1 MRKLAF
7 LPMLLLVF
15 GAAGCEDDP
24 PTQPTPNTP
33 TFAMTLLSSNEP
45 SLPTPSE
52 SSCAGNVTI
61 QFNITRDAS
70 NAITSANADFQANI
84 TGCPSGQSGTVI
96 TAAHIH
102 QGVAG
107 VNGNVVVNTGLV
119 QGDVTLV
126 NGAGS
131 FTKTNAGGQQMTPA
145 LTQQILDNPAGF
157 YFNIHSSANPGGVIR
172 AQLVRTN

>member
-33 TFAMTLLSSNEP
+33 TFAMSLLSSNEVP
-45 SLPTPSE
+45 PVTGVE
-52 SSCAGNVTI
+52 ASCAGTVQIRLNL
-61 QFNITRDAS
+61 TRDA
-70 NAITSANADFQANI
+70 AQVITAATVDFTGSI
-84 TGCPSGQSGTVI
+84 TGCPADTNI
-96 TAAHIH
+96 TAGHIH
-102 QGVAG
+102 EAPAG
-107 VNGNVVVNTGLV
+107 QNAGFVINTGITSGSVPL
-119 QGDVTLV
+119 T

-131 FTKTNAGGQQMTPA
+131 FTRDGIATTDLA
-145 LTQQILDNPAGF
+145 LVQRMLDNPAGF
-157 YFNIHSSANPGGVIR
+157 YFNLHSTRNGGGVIR

>member
-24 PTQPTPNTP
+24 PTQPSENPP

-45 SLPTPSE
+45 SLPTPGE
-52 SSCAGNVTI
+52 ASCAGTVTI
-61 QFNITRDAS
+61 RLNLTRDAS
-70 NAITSANADFQANI
+70 QAITAATADFQATI
-84 TGCPSGQSGTVI
+84 TGCPSTTVI
-96 TAAHIH
+96 TIAHIH
-102 QGVAG
+102 RGAAGTNGGVLVTVLGPNDAG
-107 VNGNVVVNTGLV
+107 AVP
-119 QGDVTLV
+119 LV

-131 FTKTNAGGQQMTPA
+131 FTRNGVTAGLTPA
-145 LTQQILDNPAGF
+145 LAQEMIDSPGAF
-157 YFNIHSSANPGGVIR
+157 YFDIHSSGNPGGVIR